1 MKFRLAIIDDLPQ
14 LKATYKEIIKNMNN
28 NNIYI
33 WDEVY
38 PCEFFEDDIKNNQLY
53 LLINNNEIVS
63 AFSLS
68 HSNKGANSVNWKDN
82 YAKVLYIDRFG
93 VNVNYLR
100 KGIGHTVLNKAI
112 KLSKEKN
119 VEYLR
124 LFVVDE
130 NYPAINLYRKV
141 GFEEVDGTY
150 NEVIDDELVLHE
162 FGFEI
167 KVN

>member
-1 MKFRLAIIDDLPQ
+1 MELRLAIIEDLPQ
-14 LKATYKEIIKNMNN
+14 IKGMYKEIIKNMNS

-33 WDEVY
+33 WDEIY

-53 LLINNNEIVS
+53 VLIDNDEIVS
-63 AFSLS
+63 AFALS
-68 HSNKGANSVNWKDN
+68 HSNAGSDSVNWKDN
-82 YAKVLYIDRFG
+82 YAKALYIDRLG

-100 KGIGHTVLNKAI
+100 KRIGSIVLNKAI
-112 KLSKEKN
+112 ELSREIN

-130 NYPAINLYRKV
+130 NYPAINLYKKV
-141 GFEEVDGTY
+141 GFKKVDGIY
-150 NEVIDDELVLHE
+150 DEVIDDDLVLHQ

-167 KVN
+167 KI